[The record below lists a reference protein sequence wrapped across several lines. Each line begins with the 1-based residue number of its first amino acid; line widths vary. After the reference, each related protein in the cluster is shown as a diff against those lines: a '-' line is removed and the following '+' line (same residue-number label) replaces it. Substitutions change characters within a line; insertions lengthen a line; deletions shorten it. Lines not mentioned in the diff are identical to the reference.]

1 VGAARHG
8 IFAAARVESHER
20 REYKM
25 NSVTAM
31 KGSYDYGLVALSVV
45 LAMSASYAALDLAG
59 RVTSTHG
66 RVRTLW
72 LSSGAVAMGLGI
84 WAMHYVGMLAL
95 TMPMQVFYYLPT
107 VAVSLLAAI
116 AASAV
121 ALFVVSRAEMHV
133 WQALAGSVVMGGGI
147 AAMHY
152 IGMAAMRCAAVISY
166 DIGLVVLSV
175 VLAIAISFVALK
187 LAFRVRDERTISWRK
202 INSALIMGS
211 AIPLMHYTGMW
222 AANFYPSGVTP
233 DLTHAIGI
241 SPIGVWAIS
250 ASAFFV
256 LGGAIASSF
265 FDRFIDVQRFALNIS
280 RERELYFRTMAEAVP
295 EIIWTATPDGEDDYF
310 NQRCFD
316 YTGMTLDQ
324 LRGSAWREIVHPED
338 VERTFSA
345 WQNAL
350 RVGEPYDV
358 EYRLRGKDGTYRWFL
373 GRANPIRNAAGEMV
387 KWFGICT
394 DIDDQKQGQQILK
407 GQIQE
412 QTLQL
417 ADVNTRLQRELYF
430 QTMAEGIPEVVWTA
444 EPDGAI
450 DFTNRR
456 WLDYSGLTLEQS
468 LGRGWALA
476 IHPDDLA
483 LCLAKW
489 ESALPTG
496 SPYEAEYRMR
506 EKGGSFRWFLV
517 RANPIR
523 NSAGELIKWFGTCTD
538 IENQKQNTQLLEQEI
553 LERTTQLADVNTRLQ
568 EEMLEKDFARNELDQ
583 QNERMMGE
591 LKKRSERAT
600 MLAKMGELLQ
610 SCISREEV
618 FAAALGF
625 APKIFPAARGAV
637 ALLNT
642 GRSLA
647 EVIGSWTECQLPLTE
662 FEPTACW
669 ALRTGHPHLVVAGD
683 TTAPCGHAA
692 GVNNTYLCIPI
703 LAQGETLGILHFQS
717 TDEAPQMDASELS
730 FKTTFAGQ
738 VGLSITNIRLREA
751 LRTQSVRDALTG
763 LYNRRYL
770 EEVLER
776 ETRRAG
782 RAGLSM
788 GILMLDLDHFKR
800 FNDTYGHDAGDA
812 VLRETA
818 AFLLKNVRA
827 EDFVCRFGGEEFVVI
842 LPTADLEGSRMRGER
857 LRSSMRELTIMHQGK
872 SLGMVTLSVGVAT
885 FPANGMSPKEL
896 MTAADAALYEAKRG
910 GRDQVAVA
918 PLRSAEENEI
928 PGAAMQDSAKPATSW
943 S

>member
-1 VGAARHG
+1 MARHAG
-8 IFAAARVESHER
+8 RVQSGARQARIFATARVESHQQH
-20 REYKM
+20 EYKM
-25 NSVTAM
+25 NSVTAI

-45 LAMSASYAALDLAG
+45 LAMSSSYAALDLAG
-59 RVTSTHG
+59 RVASTHG
-66 RVRTLW
+66 RVRTAW
-72 LSSGAVAMGLGI
+72 LGCGAVAMGLGI

-95 TMPMQVFYYLPT
+95 TMPIPIFYYLPT

-121 ALFVVSRAEMHV
+121 ALFVVSRAEMDV
-133 WQALAGSVVMGGGI
+133 GQALVASVVMGGGI
-147 AAMHY
+147 AATHY
-152 IGMAAMRCAAVISY
+152 IGMAAMRCAVISY
-166 DIGLVVLSV
+166 DIRLVVLSV
-175 VLAIAISFVALK
+175 VLAIAFSFVALQ
-187 LAFRVRDERTISWRK
+187 LAFRLRDVQRLSWHK
-202 INSALIMGS
+202 IIGALVMGG
-211 AIPLMHYTGMW
+211 AIALMHYTGIR
-222 AANFYPSGVTP
+222 AASFHPSAVAI
-233 DLTHAIGI
+233 DLRGAIGI
-241 SPIGVWAIS
+241 STIGTVAIS
-250 ASAFFV
+250 ATV
-256 LGGAIASSF
+256 LLVLAGVIASSF
-265 FDRFIDVQRFALNIS
+265 FDRFIDSRRGDLNLV
-280 RERELYFRTMAEAVP
+280 RERELYFKTMADAVP
-295 EIIWTATPDGEDDYF
+295 EIIWTADPNGLDDYF
-310 NQRCFD
+310 NQQCFD
-316 YTGMTLDQ
+316 YTGLTLEQ
-324 LRGSAWREIVHPED
+324 LRGTRWTAIVHPD
-338 VERTFSA
+338 DLGVCTA
-345 WQNAL
+345 KWANAL
-350 RVGEPYDV
+350 RTGDPYDV
-358 EYRLRGKDGTYRWFL
+358 QYRLQGKDGTYRWFL
-373 GRANPIRNAAGEMV
+373 GRAKPIR
-387 KWFGICT
+387 
-394 DIDDQKQGQQILK
+394 
-407 GQIQE
+407 
-412 QTLQL
+412 
-417 ADVNTRLQRELYF
+417 DV
-430 QTMAEGIPEVVWTA
+430 EGKIV
-444 EPDGAI
+444 
-450 DFTNRR
+450 
-456 WLDYSGLTLEQS
+456 
-468 LGRGWALA
+468 
-476 IHPDDLA
+476 
-483 LCLAKW
+483 
-489 ESALPTG
+489 
-496 SPYEAEYRMR
+496 
-506 EKGGSFRWFLV
+506 
-517 RANPIR
+517 
-523 NSAGELIKWFGTCTD
+523 KWFGTCTD
-538 IENQKQNTQLLEQEI
+538 IENQKQNQQLLEEQI

-662 FEPTACW
+662 FEPMGCW

-692 GVNNTYLCIPI
+692 GVNNTYLCVPI

-717 TDEAPQMDASELS
+717 TDEAPQMEASELS

-738 VGLSITNIRLREA
+738 VGLSIANIRLREA
-751 LRTQSVRDALTG
+751 LRTQSVRDSLTG

-770 EEVLER
+770 EEVLDR

-842 LPTADLEGSRMRGER
+842 LPTADLEGSRTRGER
-857 LRSSMRELTIMHQGK
+857 LRSNMRELTIMHQGK
-872 SLGMVTLSVGVAT
+872 SLGMVTLSIGVAT

-896 MTAADAALYEAKRG
+896 MAAADAALYEAKRG

-918 PLRSAEENEI
+918 PATSAEQREI
-928 PGAAMQDSAKPATSW
+928 AGAAMQDSAKSGASW